1 MQAQATASP
10 NGAGPAANGR
20 RTPPPPPASEHTTD
34 RDPSWCAIHSCT
46 MEQHSNDRGI
56 WWSHYLGTDAH
67 GKKRY
72 CKGE

>member
-1 MQAQATASP
+1 
-10 NGAGPAANGR
+10 
-20 RTPPPPPASEHTTD
+20 
-34 RDPSWCAIHSCT
+34 
-46 MEQHSNDRGI
+46 MEQHSNDRGT